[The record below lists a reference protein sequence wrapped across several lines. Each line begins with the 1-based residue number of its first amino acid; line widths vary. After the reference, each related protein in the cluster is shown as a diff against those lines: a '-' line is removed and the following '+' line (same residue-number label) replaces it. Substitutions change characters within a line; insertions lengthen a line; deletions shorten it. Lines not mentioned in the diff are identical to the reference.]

1 MNHLTLKALSLV
13 TLLIPLSVFAQRGPL
28 PVFIQD
34 VKTISIEETIE
45 ALGTLKA
52 NESTVLSSSVTES
65 ITAIHFNDNQ
75 RVQAGDVLVEMTSAE
90 EHAQLKQAMATLD
103 EAERQYGRFK
113 ALEKDKVATAAQLDQ
128 QKVLVD
134 AAEAQLRAVQS
145 RLQDRLLIAPFDGVV
160 GLRNISVGALVRPGD
175 VITTLDDDSVMKL
188 DMTVPSVYLADLR
201 VGMPVVARATAL
213 RDQSFNGKLVGIDS
227 RVDPVTRSLVA
238 RALIENPEGKLRP
251 GLLMTVLLSQPQREA
266 MMIAEEAI
274 IQVGRQAHV
283 FVIERDG
290 ERTLVAKR
298 DVALGVRRP
307 GEVEILS
314 GLNAGDQ
321 VVVHGGMKLRPGVE
335 VKISGVSN
343 NGERLPQLLAQ

>member
-1 MNHLTLKALSLV
+1 MSHLTLKALSLI

-188 DMTVPSVYLADLR
+188 DMTVPSIYLADLR
-201 VGMPVVARATAL
+201 IGMPVVARATAL
-213 RDQSFNGKLVGIDS
+213 RDQAFNGKLVGIDS

-266 MMIAEEAI
+266 MMISEEAI

-283 FVIERDG
+283 FVIEHDG

-307 GEVEILS
+307 GEVEIVS

>member
-1 MNHLTLKALSLV
+1 MSHLTLKALSLI

-103 EAERQYGRFK
+103 EAERQYSRFK

-188 DMTVPSVYLADLR
+188 DMTVPSIYLADLR
-201 VGMPVVARATAL
+201 IGMPVVARATAL
-213 RDQSFNGKLVGIDS
+213 RDQAFNGKLVGIDS

-266 MMIAEEAI
+266 MMISEEAI

>member
-188 DMTVPSVYLADLR
+188 DMTVPSIYLADLR

-290 ERTLVAKR
+290 ERTVVAKR

>member
-188 DMTVPSVYLADLR
+188 DMTVPSIYLADLR

>member
-1 MNHLTLKALSLV
+1 MSHLTLKALSLI

-188 DMTVPSVYLADLR
+188 DMTVPSIYLADLR
-201 VGMPVVARATAL
+201 IGMPVVARATAL
-213 RDQSFNGKLVGIDS
+213 RDQAFNGKLVGIDS

-238 RALIENPEGKLRP
+238 RAIIENPEGKLRP

-266 MMIAEEAI
+266 MMISEEAI

-290 ERTLVAKR
+290 ERTRVAKR
-298 DVALGVRRP
+298 DVALGMRRP
-307 GEVEILS
+307 GEVEIVS

>member
-188 DMTVPSVYLADLR
+188 DMTVPSIYLADLR

-290 ERTLVAKR
+290 ERTLAAKR